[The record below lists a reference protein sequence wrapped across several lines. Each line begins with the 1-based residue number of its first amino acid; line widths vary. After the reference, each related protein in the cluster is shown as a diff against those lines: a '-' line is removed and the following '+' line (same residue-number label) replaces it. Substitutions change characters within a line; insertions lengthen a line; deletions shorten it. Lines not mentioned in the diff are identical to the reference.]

1 MTKVKKEL
9 TRGLAR
15 FLLTSLRR
23 GRIPLGLDITGLT
36 PGKHRVFVSG
46 WDMEGMLGSPDSI
59 DTEIT
64 E

>member
-15 FLLTSLRR
+15 FLLTWLRR
-23 GRIPLGLDITGLT
+23 GRRPLDLDITGLA
-36 PGKHRVFVSG
+36 PGRHRVFVSG

-59 DTEIT
+59 DIEIT